1 LTIRIVALTGVWE
14 LHPTKR
20 FATDC
25 LNRSAARGRKSS
37 VSCFAHQKSAEDRN
51 HLLRRQVSTRGR
63 ALCGAQIRNV
73 RPVLVRTFRGYK
85 IANGASL
92 CVTSPASRKVP
103 SNGSRRWDNRGGY
116 DQDISIKQQKNGAPC
131 LQLARERARQPRGG
145 SKGHW
150 GDGGRPPD
158 ANSVSR

>member
-1 LTIRIVALTGVWE
+1 MTIRIVALTGVWE

-92 CVTSPASRKVP
+92 CVTSPLLLHRVRYPPTVPDGGIIGVVMIKISRSNSRQTVRCACSWHVSVLGNQEAVRKDMP
-103 SNGSRRWDNRGGY
+103 SND
-116 DQDISIKQQKNGAPC
+116 
-131 LQLARERARQPRGG
+131 
-145 SKGHW
+145 
-150 GDGGRPPD
+150 
-158 ANSVSR
+158 